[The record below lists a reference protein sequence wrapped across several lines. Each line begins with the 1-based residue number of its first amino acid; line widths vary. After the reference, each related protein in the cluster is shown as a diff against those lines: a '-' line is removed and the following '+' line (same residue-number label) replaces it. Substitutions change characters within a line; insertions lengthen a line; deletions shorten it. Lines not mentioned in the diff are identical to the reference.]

1 MLLAHPKIAEK
12 PARVR
17 VVELGETS
25 LNLEVFAY
33 VETTDWDEFVAIR
46 EDVMLRVLDIVA
58 ESGTA
63 LAVPAQTVYMT
74 RDQGLD
80 GRRSEAAISE
90 VQSWRER
97 GELPFPDFEDEF
109 LAEHRDTLDYP
120 PAGSPDRSGKSGE
133 S

>member
-1 MLLAHPKIAEK
+1 MLLGHPKIAEK

-17 VVELGETS
+17 VAELGETS

-33 VETTDWDEFVAIR
+33 VETTDWNEFVAIR

-58 ESGTA
+58 ESGTS
-63 LAVPAQTVYMT
+63 LAVPAQTVYMN

-80 GRRSEAAISE
+80 RKRSAAARSE
-90 VQSWRER
+90 VQGWRER
-97 GELPFPDFEDEF
+97 GELPFPDFDDEF
-109 LAEHRDTLDYP
+109 LEEHRDTLDYP
-120 PAGSPDRSGKSGE
+120 PAGSSGQAGRSEE